1 MAHTFQAG
9 ELVLFHEPDF
19 LTTIATFISM
29 DEGWPLIQFSD
40 HTPSTPSQATCR
52 PSRVL
57 PIDDLA
63 LVIVQAEYGKAIARG
78 ERWRCEVLAS
88 LLEEVSAIL
97 ALKSSHTPAVVLT
110 SVQP

>member
-9 ELVLFHEPDF
+9 ELVLYHEPDF

-29 DEGWPLIQFSD
+29 DEGWPLLQFSD
-40 HTPSTPSQATCR
+40 HSPSTPSQATCR

-63 LVIVQAEYGKAIARG
+63 LTIVRAEYGKAMAHGKI
-78 ERWRCEVLAS
+78 WRCGILAS
-88 LLEEVSAIL
+88 LLDDVAEIA
-97 ALKSSHTPAVVLT
+97 ALKAGKTSPVVASSDRT
-110 SVQP
+110 